1 MISVT
6 NHGLNR
12 PLEAAAS
19 WQRIRVAPRITLVP
33 YYGGSMRIESFL
45 CSCLFATTP
54 RQTCIDLL
62 QALSESLVYNGARAK
77 RNPYSILQ
85 YRIL

>member
-1 MISVT
+1 
-6 NHGLNR
+6 
-12 PLEAAAS
+12 
-19 WQRIRVAPRITLVP
+19 
-33 YYGGSMRIESFL
+33 MRIESFL